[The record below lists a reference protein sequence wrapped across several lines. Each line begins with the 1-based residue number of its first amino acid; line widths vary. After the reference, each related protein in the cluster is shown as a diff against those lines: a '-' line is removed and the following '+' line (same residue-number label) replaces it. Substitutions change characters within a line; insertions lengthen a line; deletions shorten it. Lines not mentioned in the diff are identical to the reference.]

1 MKRLGLLF
9 AGLLAV
15 LGLSFASANFSDVP
29 SGHWAEE
36 AVNKLAAEGV
46 ILGFPDGT
54 FRGNEYVTRYQLALV
69 VYRVLE
75 RVQAEIAAGKGGVD
89 QETVTALRNAV
100 QELASELASLGVRV
114 SALEDNVA
122 TKDDVAKLKAQ
133 IDQVKAA
140 LAKRPKA
147 QMGFDK
153 AALRDLEAKV
163 EAAAVAADTARAQA
177 EAVASQVDA
186 LKGDLAALATK
197 VGANADSIKALNEL
211 AVLLNQDVLDLQD
224 RVAGLEKQVV
234 ALKSAQPKGFA
245 KASDLAALTEFVQA
259 LSGDLANLNGKV
271 SDLEGKLGDLD
282 QRVGTLE
289 NNGFT
294 VSGSL
299 TLDYTAI
306 NASGFAGYDTDRLF
320 KSAFSAGDANN
331 SGTDLDDAEGLTS
344 TGGQTTANL
353 MVSFQTKKL
362 SATSQGDGV
371 NTHDQLVQFSFSGSW
386 TNPSSGS
393 TATPS
398 LSVDTVSTTF
408 TVAEGQKLT
417 ATFGQSVN
425 GKFSEYYFDNEA
437 NSFGHGLVL
446 ALQPGFLGAEIT
458 AVYGNNNPGGYDY
471 FYGVR
476 AAIKPSDAFSLS
488 GAYLKQDTL
497 PEAVYGVSADAS
509 LGPISV
515 MGEYFKDGSTG
526 AAASYYVK
534 ADAKLGVLSIGG
546 SYRNIAATVTGA
558 NVMSADGVGGTN
570 NSAPFAAD
578 QTGFGVN
585 GSATLGVF
593 TLDGYYDSY
602 TLVGTPYVAYGATVT
617 LNAGPFTIEGY
628 YKAAFSSNTPA
639 ASVPNS
645 DPNASNY
652 VSAYGGSLEHSGD
665 ADNAFIKGLNFT
677 VSYMTNYVSVQTNLN
692 AYGDFSGK
700 LGILNLTVLGGYYA
714 DLTASTNT
722 VKYGA
727 KVETDPLAIVL
738 KPSLSG
744 GYVART
750 STGGQAE
757 TKWFAGVKFDEFLFG
772 PNSTFSANYA
782 SYSATGLDLAVGQA
796 DNAFDAS
803 QSSIYTTTAGAG
815 GTLTGYELS
824 WTYWDLTA
832 TFASFVDNGG
842 NFAQAFKLAYG
853 VDF

>member
-186 LKGDLAALATK
+186 LKGDLSSLATK
-197 VGANADSIKALNEL
+197 VGANADGIKALNEL

-289 NNGFT
+289 NNGFSI
-294 VSGSL
+294 SGSL

-306 NASGFAGYDTDRLF
+306 NASGFGGYDTDRLF
-320 KSAFSAGDANN
+320 KSAFSAGDTDQN
-331 SGTDLDDAEGLTS
+331 GTPLNDAEGLTS
-344 TGGQTTANL
+344 TGGQTTASL

-371 NTHDQLVQFSFSGSW
+371 NTHDQLVQFSFSGNW
-386 TNPSSGS
+386 TNPSAGS
-393 TATPS
+393 SVPLS
-398 LSVDTVSTTF
+398 LNVDTVSTTF

-417 ATFGQSVN
+417 ATFGRSVN
-425 GKFSEYYFDNEA
+425 GKFSEYYFDNDA
-437 NSFGHGLVL
+437 NSYGHGLVL

-509 LGPISV
+509 LGPINV

-546 SYRNIAATVTGA
+546 NYRNIAATVTGT
-558 NVMSADGVGGTN
+558 NVMSADGVGGSN
-570 NSAPFAAD
+570 NSAPFAVD

-602 TLVGTPYVAYGATVT
+602 TLVGTAYNAYGATVT
-617 LNAGPFTIEGY
+617 LNAGAFTIQGY
-628 YKAAFSSNTPA
+628 YKAAFSSGTPA
-639 ASVPNS
+639 SSITGSAPGATYS
-645 DPNASNY
+645 
-652 VSAYGGSLEHSGD
+652 SAYGGSLSHDGGSD
-665 ADNAFIKGLNFT
+665 SAFIKGLDFT
-677 VSYMTNYVSVQTNLN
+677 VSYMTDYVTPQTTLN

-757 TKWFAGVKFDEFLFG
+757 TKWFAGVKFAEFLFG

-782 SYSATGLDLAVGQA
+782 SYSATGLDLSVGQA

-803 QSSIYTTTAGAG
+803 QSTIYTSTAGAG

-832 TFASFVDNGG
+832 TFASFVDNSG
-842 NFAQAFKLAYG
+842 NFAQGFKLAYG